1 MYSYDCNK
9 RIRYGETDQM
19 GYLYYG
25 HYPFLYEIGRV
36 EAIRS
41 LGITYKYLEENL
53 GIIMPVLYVESKYL
67 LPVYYDE
74 MIVIRTTLS
83 EMPTKMICFHH
94 EIFNES
100 NQLVNRGLVKL
111 FFILKEQKKRISAP
125 DYLTTKLLPF
135 FD

>member
-1 MYSYDCNK
+1 MYSYDCKK

-41 LGITYKYLEENL
+41 LGITYKHLEENL

-74 MIVIRTTLS
+74 MIVIRSTLS
-83 EMPTKMICFHH
+83 EMPTKMISFHH

-111 FFILKEQKKRISAP
+111 FFIHKEQKKRISAP
-125 DYLTTKLLPF
+125 DYLTQKLLPF
-135 FD
+135 F